1 VQQESDERIVLESV
15 SSRDCDEAALVLT
28 ARNIGTRLDRVDGK
42 WRLYVPR
49 QQYTAALKE
58 LEEYAG
64 EARRGP
70 AQRPRPVVEVSP
82 GWAGVLVYV
91 MLLLTVATL
100 VRQDAFGFDWL
111 GVGTLDAARVRG
123 GEWWRTVTALML
135 HLDLDHLL
143 GNVFFG
149 SFFGHFVARY
159 MGEGIGWAAILGAG
173 ALGNLLNA
181 LLQPAPHRSIGAST
195 AVFAALGILSALG
208 WRRGV
213 FRGAPL
219 RVRLAPVVAGVA
231 LLAYTGTGGENTD
244 IFAHLTGFVCGFGA
258 GFGLAY
264 ARVPI
269 PRRVQR
275 IAGALAGAL
284 VVLSWVAGL
293 RVG

>member
-1 VQQESDERIVLESV
+1 VHEESDERIVLESADY
-15 SSRDCDEAALVLT
+15 RDCDEAALVLT
-28 ARNIGTRLDRVDGK
+28 ARNIAARVDHVDGK
-42 WRLYVPR
+42 WRVYVAR
-49 QQYTAALKE
+49 QQSAAARAE
-58 LEEYAG
+58 LEQYDR
-64 EARRGP
+64 EARR
-70 AQRPRPVVEVSP
+70 ARARPRPAVVEVSD
-82 GWAGVLVYV
+82 GWSGVIVYV
-91 MLLLTVATL
+91 MLLLTVAVL

-111 GVGTLDAARVRG
+111 GAGTLDAARVRD
-123 GEWWRTVTALML
+123 GEWWRSVTALMV

-159 MGEGIGWAAILGAG
+159 LGEGIGWAAILGAG
-173 ALGNLLNA
+173 ALGNFLNA
-181 LLQPAPHRSIGAST
+181 LLHPLPHRSIGAST

-213 FRGAPL
+213 FREAPL

-244 IFAHLTGFVCGFGA
+244 IFAHLMGFVSGFVA

-269 PRRVQR
+269 PGRVQR
-275 IAGALAGAL
+275 VAAALAAAL
-284 VVLSWVAGL
+284 IVLSWAAGL
-293 RVG
+293 KAG